1 MRKQQYTFALLFA
14 FLAIPAFCQNR
25 SGDLKFPAQLD
36 ISKDIPLHFKRFYDQ
51 PGHFDF
57 LTDKFYPIGWSK
69 DGKFAYFEEQADEA
83 CGCYFGAFII
93 QDLKTDKILW
103 EHRHIGDEIGAERD
117 EAVVIGEERKQL
129 WASKNAEFKSK
140 LKQYGIQPAESF
152 SRQTGPIKTEADEI
166 ILSIDL
172 TRTDADPLIGF
183 PYNLVRI
190 VGKAVSAKKGEK
202 VIFEEKLKG
211 NDTLYG
217 INGVID
223 AQIFGHLLS
232 PFESRAAVILVEVVR
247 GYEGPPHTIRT
258 SVRGVSLTSGF
269 KK

>member
-1 MRKQQYTFALLFA
+1 MIKHQYTFALLFA

-51 PGHFDF
+51 AGHMDF
-57 LTDKFYPIGWSK
+57 LEDKFYPIGWSK

-83 CGCYFGAFII
+83 CGCYFGTFVI

-103 EHRHIGDEIGAERD
+103 QHRHVGDESPPEQDEEERNNAER
-117 EAVVIGEERKQL
+117 EQL
-129 WASKNAEFKSK
+129 WAAKNAEFKSK

-152 SRQTGPIKTEADEI
+152 SRQTGPIRTEADEI
-166 ILSIDL
+166 TLSIDL

-183 PYNLVRI
+183 PYDLVRI
-190 VGKAVSAKKGEK
+190 VGKAASAKKGEK

-211 NDTLYG
+211 DDTLYG

-232 PFESRAAVILVEVVR
+232 PFEPRAAVILVQVVR